1 MGTGCRIKKNCKF
14 NCILNIFCISL
25 PAGFSKPLSMWK
37 LIINSHFFT
46 VIYPLFL
53 VLSVVIGT
61 MIARKTWLNKKIDW
75 KSSGVDASVIAIY
88 SLLLSFTFF
97 ASNNL
102 MRDRLVI
109 LNNMKDYTSSLRR
122 MSLLTSDTIEVQTN
136 KYLVGYLTILSDFKT
151 YYLNSE
157 PRLRKDIDDLNIQY
171 LSALSNMV
179 KHDPLL
185 KSDLLTLMPYV
196 NQLNGSF
203 IRFLHSYDVRT
214 PPIIMIL
221 LVFSS
226 LLIGVLVGFLNSFNN
241 RTHYLVPIIFIVIVS
256 LCIQS
261 IRDLDNP
268 YIGSIQPSFADF
280 SRQLD
285 LINNSH

>member
-1 MGTGCRIKKNCKF
+1 
-14 NCILNIFCISL
+14 
-25 PAGFSKPLSMWK
+25 MWK

-46 VIYPLFL
+46 VIYPLVL
-53 VLSVVIGT
+53 VLSVILGAI
-61 MIARKTWLNKKIDW
+61 IARKTWINKKIDW
-75 KSSGVDASVIAIY
+75 KSSGVDSSVVAIY

-109 LNNMKDYTSSLRR
+109 LNNMKDYSASIRKTSLFTGDSIQDA
-122 MSLLTSDTIEVQTN
+122 TK

-151 YYLNSE
+151 HYLKSE
-157 PRLRKDIDDLNIQY
+157 IQLKLDIDDLNGHY
-171 LSALSNMV
+171 LSALSSMA
-179 KHDPLL
+179 KRDPLL
-185 KSDLLTLMPYV
+185 KSDALTLIPYI

-203 IRFLHSYDVRT
+203 IRFVHSYDVRT
-214 PPIIMIL
+214 PPLIMIL

-226 LLIGVLVGFLNSFNN
+226 LLIGILVGFLNSFNN
-241 RTHYLVPIIFIVIVS
+241 KTHYLVPVIFIVIVS

-285 LINNSH
+285 IINGSR

>member
-1 MGTGCRIKKNCKF
+1 
-14 NCILNIFCISL
+14 
-25 PAGFSKPLSMWK
+25 MWK

-46 VIYPLFL
+46 VIYPLIL
-53 VLSVVIGT
+53 VLSVILGAI
-61 MIARKTWLNKKIDW
+61 IARKTWINKKIDW
-75 KSSGVDASVIAIY
+75 KSSGVDSSVVAIY

-109 LNNMKDYTSSLRR
+109 LNNMKDYSASIRKTSLFTGDSIQDA
-122 MSLLTSDTIEVQTN
+122 TK

-151 YYLNSE
+151 HYLKSE
-157 PRLRKDIDDLNIQY
+157 IQLKLDIDDLNGHY
-171 LSALSNMV
+171 LSALSSMA
-179 KHDPLL
+179 KRDPLL
-185 KSDLLTLMPYV
+185 KSDALTLIPYI

-203 IRFLHSYDVRT
+203 IRFVHSYDVRT
-214 PPIIMIL
+214 PPLIMIL

-226 LLIGVLVGFLNSFNN
+226 LLIGILVGFLNSFNN
-241 RTHYLVPIIFIVIVS
+241 KTHYLVPVIFIVIVS

-285 LINNSH
+285 IINGSR

>member
-1 MGTGCRIKKNCKF
+1 
-14 NCILNIFCISL
+14 
-25 PAGFSKPLSMWK
+25 MWK

-46 VIYPLFL
+46 VIYPLVL
-53 VLSVVIGT
+53 VLSVILGAV
-61 MIARKTWLNKKIDW
+61 IARKTWVNKKIDW
-75 KSSGVDASVIAIY
+75 KSSGVDSSVVAIY

-109 LNNMKDYTSSLRR
+109 LNNMKDYSASIRKT
-122 MSLLTSDTIEVQTN
+122 SLLTNDSIRDATKT
-136 KYLVGYLTILSDFKT
+136 YLVGYLTIMSDFKT
-151 YYLNSE
+151 HYLNSE
-157 PRLRKDIDDLNIQY
+157 IQLKQDIDDLNNHY
-171 LSALSNMV
+171 LNALSSIA
-179 KHDPLL
+179 KRDELL
-185 KSDLLTLMPYV
+185 KNDALTLMPYI

-203 IRFLHSYDVRT
+203 IRFVHSYDVRT
-214 PPIIMIL
+214 PPLIMIL

-226 LLIGVLVGFLNSFNN
+226 LLIGILVGFLNSFNN
-241 RTHYLVPIIFIVIVS
+241 KTHYLVPVIFVVIVS

-285 LINNSH
+285 IINGSR

>member
-1 MGTGCRIKKNCKF
+1 
-14 NCILNIFCISL
+14 
-25 PAGFSKPLSMWK
+25 MWK

-46 VIYPLFL
+46 VIYPLIL
-53 VLSVVIGT
+53 VLSVILGAI
-61 MIARKTWLNKKIDW
+61 IARKTWINKKIDW
-75 KSSGVDASVIAIY
+75 KSSGVDSSVVAIY

-109 LNNMKDYTSSLRR
+109 LNNMKDYSASIRKTSLFTGDSIQDA
-122 MSLLTSDTIEVQTN
+122 TK

-151 YYLNSE
+151 HYLKSE
-157 PRLRKDIDDLNIQY
+157 IQLKLDIDDLNCHY
-171 LSALSNMV
+171 LSALSSMA
-179 KHDPLL
+179 KRDPLL
-185 KSDLLTLMPYV
+185 KSDALTLIPYI

-203 IRFLHSYDVRT
+203 IRFVHSYDVRT
-214 PPIIMIL
+214 PPLIMIL

-226 LLIGVLVGFLNSFNN
+226 LLIGILVGFLNSFNN
-241 RTHYLVPIIFIVIVS
+241 KTHYLVPVIFIVIVS

-285 LINNSH
+285 IINGSR